1 MDIKSSMLDEA
12 ATSEPD
18 SNVNARIATCVR
30 ALRAQQ
36 SLSLEALAARCGVS
50 RSMLSLIERGESSP
64 TASVLDR
71 LAVGLGVSLAA
82 LFDRHDD
89 SSGPL
94 SRRVDRTPW
103 RDPQSGYVRRNIS
116 PPAHTGNFRI
126 VEVILPPRAH
136 VAYENGPELA
146 LHQQVWVQQGR
157 LDVTVGSEVHR
168 LSEDDCLAMQ
178 LNEPT
183 MFSNPGRRAARYIVV
198 VGALHPRASRD

>member
-1 MDIKSSMLDEA
+1 MLEEVAAPEA
-12 ATSEPD
+12 E
-18 SNVNARIATCVR
+18 SNVNARIAACVW

-36 SLSLEALAARCGVS
+36 ALSLEALAARCGVS

-71 LAVGLGVSLAA
+71 IAVGLGVSLAA
-82 LFDRHDD
+82 LFDSPLE

-116 PPAHTGNFRI
+116 PPAHTNSFRI
-126 VEVILPPRAH
+126 VEVLLPPRAH
-136 VAYENGPELA
+136 VAYENGPDLA

-183 MFSNPGRRAARYIVV
+183 MFTNPGRRAARYIVV
-198 VGALHPRASRD
+198 VGPMHPRASRA